1 MLSLPSV
8 SANSIRV
15 ALVAALVFAASGYA
29 ALAQTLPPLANA
41 LPAEAP
47 SSLFS
52 AGAGKGEL
60 RASGSWDLE
69 FLSSVS
75 FFRPAGG
82 GLQLG
87 QVQPLLMTQNPD
99 LLLDFNLL
107 DRWYVE
113 ARVSPEAGATRYAMG
128 YKGAQGETLEEVRV
142 GNSGIGLPELP
153 FVNLG
158 DGGAYSFGGLVRAGG
173 PGLEARAMLRY
184 DQAER
189 VHRSFAGSREISE
202 TTALASD
209 FIRGRWFYL
218 PAVESGLKVYVQSA
232 VGSLKA
238 SDGSLWR
245 RLGIDEYS
253 LEEGG
258 RVLEL
263 DVAAT
268 TSVALAWY
276 GLDLSALDLSI
287 SGTGASLAFDAAAA
301 PYVYDP
307 SVTQTRP
314 IEILSHYALASSAG
328 DVFVRDMGSGKKLSQ
343 YLVLTDTDGSVEV
356 REGAGTLVDPRPFQS
371 EEPSLYTRVPN
382 QTTISF
388 PDLGE
393 FELVSQSFAASDGI
407 PLDADA
413 IGASIEVLRDGVPDP
428 AFEVD
433 KTKNLLILLRP
444 PQAAERI
451 DLSYLRESSQRKS
464 GALTAGLV
472 GILSRE
478 DLSAWTAL
486 SGHLGIPGQGYASS
500 GQDSPAWAE
509 LSAGAAKSKGS
520 LTGSLGLAARMGYA
534 ESSGRY
540 RIDGMEDGADT
551 TSSYWPSGG
560 SMPAGFTLAQVASP
574 SFAASWPSL
583 SSALH
588 ADGSASDCLEIGSF
602 SDPSF
607 TGSASFKRIVDTPPL
622 SSFGSFTFFARSSA
636 GSSGNL
642 TGASLSIALDDG
654 LGGHTALSVTLPL
667 DVLSSGWTRL
677 RFNFAS
683 GRLTLTVGE
692 GGTESVFEPSSG
704 LPTRDFQVTAA
715 SRVVISVAGMSAGQS
730 LDIDEL
736 LLEDPVGSSSLDLSA
751 KLAYKDKAWVL
762 GSSAL
767 PVLSGID
774 ARLTVTGELADQAWA
789 FTDIG
794 LGTALGPFGLDL
806 GLSAKD
812 YAGLFSMTGR
822 HSLSFA
828 PSWSPVQASDR
839 FAPASDSD
847 SYTKDDSLSLSLGP
861 LGKVSA
867 EAGSI
872 YSDDPLS
879 SNPGLL
885 QRSWKLTAGDGSLI
899 AASASVEESSNSND
913 RSGLGAGYFD
923 RWYGSFADY
932 MPHSMGTGAK
942 RGLSSEIDLLP
953 LLGSPLLTGTL
964 SLDDSDLG
972 LGDRGLSLGLRG
984 GASIGLP
991 GDIRLSPWY
1000 SRTWTARRSGIDGD
1014 LLAFT
1019 RGGLDE
1025 LYRVPIPWSSIPFAE
1040 LASPAPLSAFSGI
1053 ALDGPYYSSAYTP
1066 QVGLKFEREP
1076 GISPWEL
1083 LIPQALSCS
1092 YSRELTSDGFSV
1104 LDTGVIAGSLV
1115 FSALEL
1121 FGSRGAYPF
1130 FKRYANDEYRLDL
1143 SSTLELPS
1151 GSGPSSWT
1159 LAEDVMV
1166 SLLGERVAGSDRLVA
1181 TERYDMSATPA
1192 GTKWSATAGLDLARI
1207 LDRSWLLS
1215 AYSLASSLAATPIKG
1230 LPVGLDSLWLRSI
1243 LASSPLAKRTL
1254 SFDASLAST
1263 TGDDPSAYPTLSFD
1277 ESLESRISVPDRL
1290 EAWSKLKL
1298 GQSLASTGTLT
1309 FDVETSLG
1317 LSLSF

>member
-1 MLSLPSV
+1 M
-8 SANSIRV
+8 SANSNRV
-15 ALVAALVFAASGYA
+15 ALGVVVLAFVSRFAT
-29 ALAQTLPPLANA
+29 LAEDLPPLANA
-41 LPAEAP
+41 LPVEAP
-47 SSLFS
+47 SSVFS
-52 AGAGKGEL
+52 AGNGKGEL
-60 RASGSWDLE
+60 SATGSWDLE

-87 QVQPLLMTQNPD
+87 QVQPLLMTQTPD
-99 LLLDFNLL
+99 LLLDFNLF

-113 ARVSPEAGATRYAMG
+113 ARVSPDAGATRYAMG
-128 YKGAQGETLEEVRV
+128 YKGAPGESLEEVRI

-189 VHRSFAGSREISE
+189 VHRTFAGSREISE
-202 TTALASD
+202 TTALGSD

-238 SDGSLWR
+238 NDGSLWR

-258 RVLEL
+258 RVLAL

-268 TSVALAWY
+268 TRLALAWD
-276 GLDLSALDLSI
+276 GLAASSIDLAI
-287 SGTGASLAFDAAAA
+287 GGTSSSLAFDAAAA
-301 PYVYDP
+301 PYAYDP
-307 SVTQTRP
+307 SATQTRP
-314 IEILSHYALASSAG
+314 IEILSHYALVSTAG
-328 DVFVRDMGSGKKLSQ
+328 DVFVRDLASGKKLSQ
-343 YLVLTDTDGSVEV
+343 FVVLADADGSAEL
-356 REGAGTLVDPRPFQS
+356 REGGGTVVDPRPFQA

-382 QTTISF
+382 QTTTSF

-393 FELVSQSFAASDGI
+393 FQLVSQSFAASDGI

-444 PQAAERI
+444 PEASERI
-451 DLSYLRESSQRKS
+451 DLSYLRESSERKS

-472 GILSRE
+472 GILTRD

-509 LSAGAAKSKGS
+509 LTAGAAKAKGS
-520 LTGSLGLAARMGYA
+520 LTGKLGVSARMGYA

-540 RIDGMEDGADT
+540 RIDGMEDGGSA

-560 SMPAGFTLAQVASP
+560 GIPAGFTIAQVASP
-574 SFAASWPSL
+574 SFASAWPNL

-588 ADGSASDCLEIGSF
+588 ADGSASECLEIGTYA
-602 SDPSF
+602 DPSF
-607 TGSASFKRIVDTPPL
+607 AGSASFKRIVDTPPL
-622 SSFGSFTFFARSSA
+622 SSFGSFTFFAKSA
-636 GSSGNL
+636 AGLSGSLS
-642 TGASLSIALDDG
+642 GASLTIVLDDG
-654 LGGHTALSVTLPL
+654 LAGHSALSVSVPL
-667 DVLSSGWTRL
+667 DALSSGWTRL
-677 RFNFAS
+677 RFDFSS
-683 GRLTLTVGE
+683 GRMTLTVGE
-692 GGTESVFEPSSG
+692 GGTENVFYPSSP
-704 LPTRDFQVTAA
+704 PTRDFQVTAA
-715 SRVVISVAGMSAGQS
+715 SRVDISVAGMSVGQT
-730 LDIDEL
+730 LDLDEF
-736 LLEDPVGSSSLDLSA
+736 LLEDPLGSASLDLSA
-751 KLAYKDKAWVL
+751 KLAYKDKGWVF
-762 GSSAL
+762 GARAL
-767 PVLSGID
+767 PILSGID
-774 ARLTVTGELADQAWA
+774 ARLTFTGELADQAWG
-789 FTDIG
+789 FTDLG
-794 LGTALGPFGLDL
+794 FGTALGPFDLDL

-812 YAGLFSMTGR
+812 YAGASSMSGR

-828 PSWSPVQASDR
+828 PSWSPLHISDQ

-847 SYTKDDSLSLSLGP
+847 SYSKDDKLSLSLGA
-861 LGKVSA
+861 LGRIGA
-867 EAGSI
+867 ELGSI

-885 QRSWKLTAGDGSLI
+885 QRSWKLSIGDGSII
-899 AASASVEESSNSND
+899 AASAAAGESSSASG
-913 RSGLGAGYFD
+913 RSGLGASYFD

-932 MPHSMGTGAK
+932 MPYPLGTGSK
-942 RGLSSEIDLLP
+942 RRLSSKVDLLP
-953 LLGSPLLTGTL
+953 FLGSPLLSGTL
-964 SLDDSDLG
+964 SLDGSDLG
-972 LGDRGLSLGLRG
+972 AGDRGLSLGLRAG
-984 GASIGLP
+984 TSIGLP
-991 GDIRLSPWY
+991 GDIHLSPWY

-1014 LLAFT
+1014 LISFAIS
-1019 RGGLDE
+1019 GLDD
-1025 LYRVPIPWSSIPFAE
+1025 LYPVHLPWSSLPFAE
-1040 LASPAPLSAFSGI
+1040 FATQAPLSDFSGI
-1053 ALDGPYYSSAYTP
+1053 ALDGSHYSSGYTP
-1066 QVGLKFEREP
+1066 QVGLKFERAP

-1083 LIPQALSCS
+1083 LIPQTLSCS

-1104 LDTGVIAGSLV
+1104 LDTGEISGSVV

-1121 FGSRGAYPF
+1121 FGSQGAYPL

-1143 SSTLELPS
+1143 SSTVDIPS
-1151 GSGPSSWT
+1151 GAGLGSWT

-1166 SLLGERVAGSDRLVA
+1166 SLLGERAIGSDRLVA
-1181 TERYDMSATPA
+1181 TERYDMSGSPA
-1192 GTKWSATAGLDLARI
+1192 GTKWNASGGFDLAHV
-1207 LDRSWLLS
+1207 LGDSWLLS
-1215 AYSLASSLAATPIKG
+1215 VFALASSLATAPIAG
-1230 LPVGLDSLWLRSI
+1230 LPSGLDSLWLRSI
-1243 LASSPLAKRTL
+1243 LASSPIAKRTL
-1254 SFDASLAST
+1254 SLDCSLAST
-1263 TGDDPSAYPTLSFD
+1263 TGDDPAAYPSLSFD

-1298 GQSLASTGTLT
+1298 GQALDSTGTLT
-1309 FDVETSLG
+1309 FDVEASLG